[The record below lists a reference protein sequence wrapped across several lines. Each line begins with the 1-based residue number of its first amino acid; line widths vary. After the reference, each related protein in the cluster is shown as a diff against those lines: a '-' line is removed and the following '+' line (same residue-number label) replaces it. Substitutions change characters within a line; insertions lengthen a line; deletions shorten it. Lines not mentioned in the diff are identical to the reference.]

1 MSNLRIFMVAAEA
14 SGDLLAREVVEAI
27 RDKTNSI
34 EFAGIGG
41 QELAAAGI
49 HSPFDIAPLSVL
61 GFAEGIKAYGTVVK
75 LADAA
80 ADAIVAFKP
89 DAVVLVDS
97 WGFMLRVAQRVR
109 ARAPDIKLIKLIGP
123 QVWATR
129 PGRAKTLAATV
140 DQLLCM
146 HDMEVPYYEP
156 FGLPTTVI
164 GNPALSRNTPG
175 NGDRFREV
183 RGIGPEEPI
192 CLVLPGSRR
201 SELAKVAPAL
211 LEAAKLVARLV
222 PGVKVVVSPA
232 ANMAEAFD
240 EAFPDISDWAE
251 VMHSPEERYDAMAA
265 ANVALACSG
274 TVTSELAMQDTP
286 MIVAYRTGWLT
297 WALARGLLY
306 KKHHITLLN
315 IVSDDQ
321 EIVPEF
327 VQTKQKPELIAAPAI
342 AWLNDP
348 EALEKQ
354 REAQRAA
361 LARMRGEGHSSADI
375 AADAILSAARG
386 QRMLPQE

>member
-1 MSNLRIFMVAAEA
+1 
-14 SGDLLAREVVEAI
+14 
-27 RDKTNSI
+27 
-34 EFAGIGG
+34 
-41 QELAAAGI
+41 
-49 HSPFDIAPLSVL
+49 L
-61 GFAEGIKAYGTVVK
+61 GFAEGIRAYGTVVK

-80 ADAIVAFKP
+80 ADAIIAFQP

-140 DQLLCM
+140 DHLLCM
-146 HDMEVPYYEP
+146 HDMEAPYYEP

-175 NGDRFREV
+175 DGQKFRAA
-183 RGIGPEEPI
+183 RGIGKDERI

-211 LEAAKLVARLV
+211 LEAAKQVAAAV
-222 PGVKVVVSPA
+222 PGVRIIVSPA

-240 EAFPDISDWAE
+240 EAFPDVSGWAE
-251 VMHSPEERYDAMAA
+251 VLRAPEERYDAMAA
-265 ANVALACSG
+265 ADLALACSG
-274 TVTSELAMQDTP
+274 TVTSELARQGTP

-306 KKHHITLLN
+306 KKQHITLLN

-327 VQTKQKPELIAAPAI
+327 VQTRQKPELIAETAI
-342 AWLNDP
+342 KWLKYP
-348 EALEKQ
+348 ELMDTQ
-354 REAQRAA
+354 RQAQKEA
-361 LARMRGEGHSSADI
+361 LARMQGGGHSSAEI
-375 AADAILSAARG
+375 AADAILSVAR
-386 QRMLPQE
+386 RRAVISQE

>member
-1 MSNLRIFMVAAEA
+1 VKPLRIFMVAGEA
-14 SGDLLAREVVEAI
+14 SGDLLAREVVVEI
-27 RDKTNSI
+27 RQKADDVQ
-34 EFAGIGG
+34 FAGIGG
-41 QELAAAGI
+41 RELASVGI
-49 HSPFDIAPLSVL
+49 HSPFDISPLSIL
-61 GFAEGIKAYGTVVK
+61 GFAEGIRAYGTVVK

-80 ADAIVAFKP
+80 ADAIIAFQP

-140 DQLLCM
+140 DHLLCM
-146 HDMEVPYYEP
+146 HDMEAPYYEP

-175 NGDRFREV
+175 DGQKFRAA
-183 RGIGPEEPI
+183 RGIGKDERI

-211 LEAAKLVARLV
+211 LEAAKQVAAAV
-222 PGVKVVVSPA
+222 PGVRIIVSPA

-240 EAFPDISDWAE
+240 EAFPDVSGWAE
-251 VMHSPEERYDAMAA
+251 VLRAPEERYDAMAA
-265 ANVALACSG
+265 ADLALACSG
-274 TVTSELAMQDTP
+274 TVTSELAMQGTP

-306 KKHHITLLN
+306 KKQHITLLN

-327 VQTKQKPELIAAPAI
+327 VQTRQKPELIAETAI
-342 AWLNDP
+342 KWLKYP
-348 EALEKQ
+348 ELMDTQ
-354 REAQRAA
+354 RQAQKEA
-361 LARMRGEGHSSADI
+361 LARMQGGGHSSAEI
-375 AADAILSAARG
+375 AADAILSVAR
-386 QRMLPQE
+386 RRAVISQE